1 MIRLWVEGDTNLLR
15 SKVEGFLSL
24 ADVKQY
30 ESELERISRDVRN
43 KAGCVRFLVDSTDAS
58 VQSPGVAAAL
68 RQVPSVLHS
77 PQDRLAVVAGSS
89 ALKKL
94 QTERM
99 MRDDRERMFT
109 SEQEA
114 RAWLQE

>member
-1 MIRLWVEGDTNLLR
+1 MIQLWIEEGTKLLR

-24 ADVKQY
+24 ADVRQY
-30 ESELERISRDVRN
+30 ETQLEHVSREVRK
-43 KAGCVRFLVDSTDAS
+43 KAGRVRFLIDSTDAS
-58 VQSPGVAAAL
+58 VQSPDVAAAL
-68 RQVPSVLHS
+68 RQVPSVLLS
-77 PQDRLAVVAGSS
+77 PGDRLAVVVGGS

-99 MRDDRERMFT
+99 MRDDRERMFI

-114 RAWLQE
+114 RGWLQE

>member
-1 MIRLWVEGDTNLLR
+1 MIGLWIEEDTNLLR

-30 ESELERISRDVRN
+30 ERQLDHVSREVRN
-43 KAGCVRFLVDSTDAS
+43 KAGRVRFLIDSTAAS
-58 VQSPGVAAAL
+58 VQSPDVAAAL
-68 RQVPSVLHS
+68 RQVPSVLLL
-77 PQDRLAVVAGSS
+77 PEDRLAVVVGDS
-89 ALKKL
+89 ALKKM

-99 MRDDRERMFT
+99 MRDDREQMFS